1 MAYSPLPT
9 PPPPGVPEAQAF
21 LQRRSPVS
29 QNQPTS
35 PPVVATATFR
45 TLNQA
50 VTANA
55 YEADLTLGAIA
66 EAAQALTGAT
76 AAAVALDRDGAVI
89 CRGRSGEIAP
99 EIGSRLSVDSGVS
112 GECLRTGKILRCDD
126 TQRDYR
132 ADPEVCRR
140 LGLRSIAV
148 VPVRRDLQT
157 IGIVEAFS
165 SRTYAFAEEHMD
177 ALRRLAELARTAY
190 ERELG
195 IAAPAEPVA
204 AVSATEPAFVSP
216 NEGVVAPAKEAVSA
230 AWRILISQER
240 RRHLVIGV
248 VAASVT
254 FLLLAGIRFWSRP
267 AAEST
272 AQAAAAPA
280 TAATTDLAAPV
291 AGATLVFKPN
301 PGRVEATRPRTTPT
315 GVQRASA
322 VEKEVIP
329 TPKPPAGTSSAAA
342 ADAKTYT
349 APSATNSAPSPQSAP
364 AEVEAPKL
372 VASAQNPA
380 NISGLVSAPPNIPRL
395 GHPVSEGVAQG
406 AIIHKVQPVY
416 PIEALPFR
424 LEGDVVLAATITEDG
439 KVKDLKIIK
448 GHPLLARAATD
459 AVSQWR
465 YRPYMLNGKPTAMQ
479 TQITITFKAR

>member
-1 MAYSPLPT
+1 
-9 PPPPGVPEAQAF
+9 VPEAQAF
-21 LQRRSPVS
+21 LQRRPLVGQNKVS
-29 QNQPTS
+29 A
-35 PPVVATATFR
+35 PPVDAAATFR

-50 VTANA
+50 VAANT

-76 AAAVALDRDGAVI
+76 AAAVALDQDGAVL

-99 EIGSRLSVDSGVS
+99 ELGARLSVDSGVS

-148 VPVRRDLQT
+148 VPVRRDHQT

-177 ALRRLAELARTAY
+177 ALRRLAELALTAY

-195 IAAPAEPVA
+195 IASPVEPVA
-204 AVSATEPAFVSP
+204 AVASTEPEFVSP
-216 NEGVVAPAKEAVSA
+216 DEGLAALARASVSA
-230 AWRILISQER
+230 AWRALIAKEKR
-240 RRHLVIGV
+240 RYLIIGV
-248 VAASVT
+248 TAASLT
-254 FLLLAGIRFWSRP
+254 FLVLAGMRFWSRP
-267 AAEST
+267 AAENT
-272 AQAAAAPA
+272 AQASAAPA
-280 TAATTDLAAPV
+280 TPVPTEVAAPV
-291 AGATLVFKPN
+291 AGAALVFKPS
-301 PGRVEATRPRTTPT
+301 PGRVEAAKPRVTLS
-315 GVQRASA
+315 GVQPASA
-322 VEKEVIP
+322 VEKEVVER
-329 TPKPPAGTSSAAA
+329 PKAVAGTSAAVTT
-342 ADAKTYT
+342 DAKTDAVPNAT
-349 APSATNSAPSPQSAP
+349 APLPPPPGP

-372 VASAQNPA
+372 MASAQNPA
-380 NISGLVSAPPNIPRL
+380 SIGSLVSVPASIPRL
-395 GHPVSEGVAQG
+395 GYPVSEGVSQG
-406 AIIHKVQPVY
+406 AIIHRIQPVY
-416 PIEALPFR
+416 PIEALPSR
-424 LEGDVVLAATITEDG
+424 LEGNVVLAATITEDG
-439 KVKDLKIIK
+439 KVKDLKVVS